1 MKNKNTVMNT
11 VTLQEFMKSMKIA
24 HEAGNAQILFGLP
37 GIGKTD
43 LILTE
48 GMKILQKY
56 KDTFKFTDE
65 HKDYLLSSPWSAE
78 KIESVVDEMRKP
90 KFSRSEIITEIK
102 LMTEER
108 SVHKSVGIDVLSDED
123 FKAEILAKQEEMSKP
138 SHTEEEIALFL
149 ETDVN
154 VKPRFTKAEVAKM
167 EKELCKQ
174 AQFHMDMSGQP
185 EESMVMPWLDN
196 NAEDGQRLKLDLTIQ
211 LKELKRFLDITK
223 EGKCRFF
230 IDELTS
236 ASQDDQRTL
245 MNFIQGGLLP
255 DGSKINLD
263 RVVFV
268 LAGNPSADMPGY
280 QDYDGATNPVEN
292 AVITRGGV
300 YFLETTVYEFL
311 EWGKKLSLKHPGQP
325 NIHPYLISAL
335 EVDPNMYMNDVKDD
349 IRILNSRTAFKLSE
363 YLYAASEM
371 NERWETYDLA
381 AYVGDKTASILGS
394 IMSKLDKLVGIN
406 QLFGSEKSTTL
417 VPDAFE
423 KFLKLQEFEKYYVIT
438 TAVSDSSEIKFNKKN
453 NIIKL
458 IKLLKDGDIPTEV
471 YLSLTHLFIE
481 ANKQSKK
488 SNAASV
494 LSAKWMTS
502 EETDIQPLLRDA
514 LVVANLVKASR

>member
-1 MKNKNTVMNT
+1 
-11 VTLQEFMKSMKIA
+11 MKIA
-24 HEAGNAQILFGLP
+24 HKAGNAQILFGLP

-43 LILTE
+43 LILSE
-48 GMKILQKY
+48 GLKILS
-56 KDTFKFTDE
+56 TESFKFSAE
-65 HKDYLLSSPWSAE
+65 YKDYLLSAPYSAE
-78 KIESVVDEMRKP
+78 KIESIVDGMRKP
-90 KFSRSEIITEIK
+90 KFSRSEIIQEIK
-102 LMTEER
+102 LMKEER
-108 SVHKSVGIDVLSDED
+108 SVGISVSSDEE

-167 EKELCKQ
+167 EKELHKQ

-394 IMSKLDKLVGIN
+394 IMSKLDKLVGIT
-406 QLFGSEKSTTL
+406 QLFGSDKSNKL
-417 VPDAFE
+417 VPEAFE
-423 KFLKLQEFEKYYVIT
+423 KFLKLQEFEKYYVIA
-438 TAVSDSSEIKFNKKN
+438 TAVSDNSKVSFKTKN
-453 NIIKL
+453 NVIKL
-458 IKLLKDGDIPTEV
+458 HKLLKDGDIAPEV
-471 YLSLTHLFIE
+471 FLSLTNLFVE
-481 ANKQSKK
+481 ANKKAKK

-502 EETDIQPLLRDA
+502 EETDIQPLLRDSIVA
-514 LVVANLVKASR
+514 ANLVKASR

>member
-1 MKNKNTVMNT
+1 MKNTIMNT
-11 VTLQEFMKSMKIA
+11 VTIKEFLKSMKIA
-24 HEAGNAQILFGLP
+24 HKAGNAQILFGLP

-43 LILTE
+43 LILSE
-48 GMKILQKY
+48 GLKILS
-56 KDTFKFTDE
+56 TESFKFTDE
-65 HKDYLLSSPWSAE
+65 YKDYLLSAPYSAE
-78 KIESVVDEMRKP
+78 KIESIVDGMRKP
-90 KFSRSEIITEIK
+90 KFSRSEIIQEIK

-108 SVHKSVGIDVLSDED
+108 SVHQSVGIEVSSDEE

-154 VKPRFTKAEVAKM
+154 VKPRFTKAEVATM
-167 EKELCKQ
+167 EKELYKQ

-196 NAEDGQRLKLDLTIQ
+196 NAEDGQRLKLDLTVQ

-255 DGSKINLD
+255 DGSKIDLD

-300 YFLETTVYEFL
+300 YFLET
-311 EWGKKLSLKHPGQP
+311 
-325 NIHPYLISAL
+325 L
-335 EVDPNMYMNDVKDD
+335 EVDPNLYMNDEKDD

-381 AYVGDKTASILGS
+381 AYVGDKTASVLGS
-394 IMSKLDKLVGIN
+394 IMAKLDKLVGIT
-406 QLFGSEKSTTL
+406 QLFGSDKSNKL
-417 VPDAFE
+417 VPEAFD
-423 KFLKLQEFEKYYVIT
+423 KFVKLQEFEKYYVIA
-438 TAVSDSSEIKFNKKN
+438 TAVSDNSKVSFKTKN
-453 NIIKL
+453 NVIKL
-458 IKLLKDGDIPTEV
+458 HKLLKDGDIAPEV
-471 YLSLTHLFIE
+471 FLSLTHLFVE
-481 ANKQSKK
+481 AHKKAKK
-488 SNAASV
+488 SNAAAI
-494 LSAKWMTS
+494 LSAKWMS
-502 EETDIQPLLRDA
+502 DEETDIQQLLRESLRA
-514 LVVANLVKASR
+514 ANLINATR

>member
-11 VTLQEFMKSMKIA
+11 VTIKEFLKSMKIA
-24 HEAGNAQILFGLP
+24 HKAGNAQILFGLP

-43 LILTE
+43 LILSE
-48 GMKILQKY
+48 GLKILS
-56 KDTFKFTDE
+56 TESFKFTDE
-65 HKDYLLSSPWSAE
+65 YRDFLLSSPYSAE
-78 KIESVVDEMRKP
+78 KIESIVDGMRKP

-108 SVHKSVGIDVLSDED
+108 SVHQSVGIEVSDED

-154 VKPRFTKAEVAKM
+154 VKPRFTKAEVATM
-167 EKELCKQ
+167 EKGLYKK

-196 NAEDGQRLKLDLTIQ
+196 NAEDGQRLKLDLTVQ

-245 MNFIQGGLLP
+245 MNVIQGGLLP
-255 DGSKINLD
+255 DGSKIDLD

-311 EWGKKLSLKHPGQP
+311 EWGKKLSSTHPGQP

-335 EVDPNMYMNDVKDD
+335 EVDPNLYMNDEKDD

-381 AYVGDKTASILGS
+381 AYVGDKTASVLGS
-394 IMSKLDKLVGIN
+394 IMAKLDKLVGIT
-406 QLFGSEKSTTL
+406 QLFGSDKSNKL
-417 VPDAFE
+417 VPEAFD
-423 KFLKLQEFEKYYVIT
+423 KFVKLQEFEKYYVIA
-438 TAVSDSSEIKFNKKN
+438 TAVSDNSKVSFKTKN
-453 NIIKL
+453 NVIKL
-458 IKLLKDGDIPTEV
+458 KKLLKEGDVSTEV
-471 YLSLTHLFIE
+471 FLSLTHLFVE

-494 LSAKWMTS
+494 LSPKWMS
-502 EETDIQPLLRDA
+502 DEETDIQPLLLESLRA
-514 LVVANLVKASR
+514 ANLINASR

>member
-1 MKNKNTVMNT
+1 MKNTIMNT
-11 VTLQEFMKSMKIA
+11 VTIKEFLKSMKIA
-24 HEAGNAQILFGLP
+24 HKAGNAQILFGLP

-43 LILTE
+43 LILSE
-48 GMKILQKY
+48 GLKILSSES
-56 KDTFKFTDE
+56 FRFTDE
-65 HKDYLLSSPWSAE
+65 YKDYLLSAPYSAE
-78 KIESVVDEMRKP
+78 KIESIVDGMRKP
-90 KFSRSEIITEIK
+90 KFTKYEIIQEIK

-108 SVHKSVGIDVLSDED
+108 SVHQSVGIEVSSDEE

-149 ETDVN
+149 KTDVN
-154 VKPRFTKAEVAKM
+154 VKPRFTKAEVATM
-167 EKELCKQ
+167 EKELYKKG
-174 AQFHMDMSGQP
+174 QFHMDMSGQP

-196 NAEDGQRLKLDLTIQ
+196 NAEDGQRLKLDLTVQ

-245 MNFIQGGLLP
+245 MNVIQGGLLP
-255 DGSKINLD
+255 DGSKIDLD

-311 EWGKKLSLKHPGQP
+311 EWGKELSSTHPGQP

-335 EVDPNMYMNDVKDD
+335 EVDPNLYMNDEKDD

-381 AYVGDKTASILGS
+381 AYVGDKTASVLGS
-394 IMSKLDKLVGIN
+394 IMAKLDKLVGIT
-406 QLFGSEKSTTL
+406 QLFGSDKSNKL
-417 VPDAFE
+417 VPEAFD
-423 KFLKLQEFEKYYVIT
+423 KFVKLQEFEKYYVIA
-438 TAVSDSSEIKFNKKN
+438 TAVSDNSKVSFKTKN
-453 NIIKL
+453 NVIKL
-458 IKLLKDGDIPTEV
+458 HKLLKEGDIAPEV
-471 YLSLTHLFIE
+471 FLSLTHLFVE
-481 ANKQSKK
+481 SHKKAKK
-488 SNAASV
+488 SNAAAI
-494 LSAKWMTS
+494 LSAKWMS
-502 EETDIQPLLRDA
+502 DEETDIQQLLRESLRA
-514 LVVANLVKASR
+514 ANLINATR

>member
-1 MKNKNTVMNT
+1 MKNTIMNT
-11 VTLQEFMKSMKIA
+11 VTIKEFLKSMKIA
-24 HEAGNAQILFGLP
+24 HKAGNAQILFGLP
-37 GIGKTD
+37 GIGKTE
-43 LILTE
+43 LILSE
-48 GMKILQKY
+48 GLKILS
-56 KDTFKFTDE
+56 TESFKFTDE
-65 HKDYLLSSPWSAE
+65 YKDYLLSAPYSAE
-78 KIESVVDEMRKP
+78 KIESIVDGMRKP
-90 KFSRSEIITEIK
+90 KFSRSEIIQEIK

-108 SVHKSVGIDVLSDED
+108 SVHQSVGIEVSSDEE

-167 EKELCKQ
+167 EKELYKQ

-196 NAEDGQRLKLDLTIQ
+196 NAEDGQRLKLDLTVQ

-255 DGSKINLD
+255 DGSKIDLD

-311 EWGKKLSLKHPGQP
+311 EWGKELSSTHPGQP

-335 EVDPNMYMNDVKDD
+335 EVDPNLYMNDEKDD

-381 AYVGDKTASILGS
+381 AYVGDKTASVLGS
-394 IMSKLDKLVGIN
+394 IMAKLDKLVGIT
-406 QLFGSEKSTTL
+406 QLFGSDKSNKL
-417 VPDAFE
+417 VPEAFD
-423 KFLKLQEFEKYYVIT
+423 KFVKLQEFEKYYVIA
-438 TAVSDSSEIKFNKKN
+438 TAVSDNSKVSFKTKN
-453 NIIKL
+453 NVIKL
-458 IKLLKDGDIPTEV
+458 HKLLKDGDIAPEV
-471 YLSLTHLFIE
+471 FLSLTHLFVE
-481 ANKQSKK
+481 AHKKAKK
-488 SNAASV
+488 SNAAAI
-494 LSAKWMTS
+494 LSAKWMS
-502 EETDIQPLLRDA
+502 DEETDIQQLLRESLRA
-514 LVVANLVKASR
+514 ANLINATR